1 MSVYHDY
8 ESMWMGQA
16 PVVNPPLLE
25 YYSGTQVVRWWGVI
39 ERQLK
44 DKISKY
50 EAQRNQPYADK
61 MRAFAKVWKEHE
73 LTGSINRETVDALKT
88 AASVL
93 GDDPWTEG
101 NYFSNLTSSLQ
112 VLLASEEQLPR
123 IDEPNE
129 PSDGGGLGTGAPV
142 GDFGPEKEMT
152 PDGGNPGNP
161 EEPEPEGGPEAEVP
175 DEEMPDEGGQ
185 KPSVRR
191 AVAAAVQGAQ

>member
-1 MSVYHDY
+1 MITAY
-8 ESMWMGQA
+8 EDFAWVR
-16 PVVNPPLLE
+16 PVEPPLLE
-25 YYSGTQVVRWWGVI
+25 YYTGTTVVRWWGVI
-39 ERQLK
+39 ERQIS

-61 MRAFAKVWKEHE
+61 MRSFYKVWKEHE
-73 LTGSINRETVDALKT
+73 LTGSINRETVDALRT
-88 AASVL
+88 ASSVL
-93 GDDPWTEG
+93 GDDPWAEG
-101 NYFSNLTSSLQ
+101 NYFKNLTSSLS

-123 IDEPNE
+123 VEEPNE
-129 PSDGGGLGTGAPV
+129 PDAGMGGGGPPV

-161 EEPEPEGGPEAEVP
+161 EEPEGGQPEAELP
-175 DEEMPDEGGQ
+175 DEDALDAGGQ